1 MNLLFQG
8 DKIHVFVRKTLIYKF
23 QNHIF
28 EDKVYSFNFFSEVTN
43 SGFYRTTRHKYKIN
57 FKFGTKVSYVG
68 LISCAIPQYT
78 PMSVIR
84 APGFDTHYLVG
95 KFTYNGF
102 GSTYLFP
109 YVLTY
114 FSSSRCYWFTDQCRH

>member
-1 MNLLFQG
+1 MILLFQG
-8 DKIHVFVRKTLIYKF
+8 DRIHVSVRKTLIYKF

-28 EDKVYSFNFFSEVTN
+28 EDKVYSFNFFSVTTN
-43 SGFYRTTRHKYKIN
+43 SGSYRTTRHKYKIN
-57 FKFGTKVSYVG
+57 FQFGTKVTCVG
-68 LISCAIPQYT
+68 NELVSCAIPQYT

-84 APGFDTHYLVG
+84 APDFDTDYLVG

-109 YVLTY
+109 YVLT
-114 FSSSRCYWFTDQCRH
+114 